1 MREKGTAGALEEK
14 WELWCGCQQL
24 ILILTSPFW
33 ESLAVWTW
41 SPRGR
46 GRCGQHLLCPGFS
59 QVEAAQACAPGREQ
73 MPGDTEGSLWA
84 LVGGGQGELLLFFK
98 ASWDPYATRSQG
110 GAWISQLVPVP

>member
-1 MREKGTAGALEEK
+1 
-14 WELWCGCQQL
+14 
-24 ILILTSPFW
+24 
-33 ESLAVWTW
+33 
-41 SPRGR
+41 
-46 GRCGQHLLCPGFS
+46 
-59 QVEAAQACAPGREQ
+59 